1 MQRLLFSAFL
11 IFLNFQV
18 LSQINS
24 KSILYNF
31 DFEEVKDGEPIGW
44 ESIGFSNYQLALDS
58 VDVHNGKY
66 AASIEYMGD
75 APEYKAWTF
84 PIKRSYKGQKITLSG
99 YIKTENVTDG
109 FAGLWM
115 RIDPNV
121 GYEDMSKVAF
131 KGTND
136 WTRFEISLDLKPD
149 KIRQIL
155 IGGLMVG
162 KGKVWF
168 DDFKVQIDQKEIQKL
183 KPIKK
188 MLFPADADKEFDEG
202 SMLSIN
208 ELNSSQIA
216 DLKLLCQMW
225 GFLKYYHPGIAKGNY
240 NWDYELFR
248 VLPKI
253 INAQNKTET
262 EEIFLNWLDGFGK
275 IQKSKQEVQN
285 LKNIQLKPEFEW
297 MNDSKLSD
305 KIIKKLNEIKQSERS
320 EVHYY
325 VELDKNTSTAVFKNE
340 NEYLSKK
347 YPDAGYRLLAL
358 FRYWNMVAYYFPYKN
373 IIGKDWNLVLDE
385 FIPRMVQAKNEL
397 EYTLT
402 VLELIGNIND
412 SHASVNQS
420 QILNYHFGLR
430 YAPVEVQY
438 VENKVVVTAFH
449 DQKFGEETQLK
460 FGDIITIINGGAEEE
475 RTKKMLNH
483 WPASNYPTQLKDIA
497 KNFLRTNDSNIS
509 LQIRRDNVILDKVIK
524 TYSLKEINLI
534 NRFYPSDTCFRMI
547 NPEIAYINN
556 GTFKNSY
563 IPEIW
568 NKIKNTKGLIIDN
581 RNYPIEDAYY
591 EFCNYLLP
599 QNTPFAKLSVGSIKY
614 PGHFTF
620 NENRS
625 VGKKNEDYYKG
636 KVIILVDEN
645 SQSASEFSAMAYST
659 HPNAIIIGSTT
670 AGADGSTSDI
680 YLPGGIYSRFTGVG
694 VFYPDGKETQRVGI
708 IPDIELRPTI
718 EGIRAGQDELLL
730 KAVELINKK

>member
-1 MQRLLFSAFL
+1 MQRLLFSVFL

-18 LSQINS
+18 LSQTNT
-24 KSILYNF
+24 KSIRYNF
-31 DFEEVKDGEPIGW
+31 DFEEVKDGKPIGW

-84 PIKRSYKGQKITLSG
+84 PIKRSYKGQKITLTG
-99 YIKTENVTDG
+99 YIKTQNVTDG

-115 RIDPNV
+115 RIDPDM

-131 KGTND
+131 KGTSD
-136 WTRFEISLDLKPD
+136 WTRFEIRLNLKPD

-188 MLFPADADKEFDEG
+188 MLFPADADREFDEG
-202 SMLSIN
+202 SMLSIT

-216 DLKLLCQMW
+216 DLKLLCQIW
-225 GFLKYYHPGIAKGNY
+225 GFLKYYHPSIAKGNY

-262 EEIFLNWLDGFGK
+262 EEIFLNWLDSFGK
-275 IQKSKQEVQN
+275 IQKSKQEVKY
-285 LKNIQLKPEFEW
+285 LKNIHLKPEFGW
-297 MNDSKLSD
+297 MNDSNLSD

-340 NEYLSKK
+340 NEYLSQK

-385 FIPRMVQAKNEL
+385 FIPRILQAKNEL

-412 SHASVNQS
+412 SHASVNQNP
-420 QILNYHFGLR
+420 ILNYHFGLR
-430 YAPVEVQY
+430 YAPMEVQF
-438 VENKVVVTAFH
+438 VENKVVVTDFH
-449 DQKFGEETQLK
+449 DHKFGEETQLK
-460 FGDIITIINGGAEEE
+460 IGDIITTINGEAEEE
-475 RTKKMLNH
+475 RTKKMFKH
-483 WPASNYPTQLKDIA
+483 WPASNYPTQLRYIS
-497 KNFLRTNDSNIS
+497 KNFLRTNDSTIS
-509 LQIRRDNVILDKVIK
+509 LQIKRGNEIINKVIK

-563 IPEIW
+563 VPEIW

-581 RNYPIEDAYY
+581 RNYPSEDAYS
-591 EFCNYLLP
+591 ELCNYLLP
-599 QNTPFAKLSVGSIKY
+599 QNTPFAKFSIGSVKY
-614 PGHFTF
+614 PGLFTF
-620 NENRS
+620 IENRF

-636 KVIILVDEN
+636 KVIILEN
-645 SQSASEFSAMAYST
+645 EITQSASEFSAMAYRT

-670 AGADGSTSDI
+670 AGADGNTSDI
-680 YLPGGIYSRFTGVG
+680 YLPGGIYSWFTGIG

-718 EGIRAGQDELLL
+718 EGIRFGQDELLL